1 MKKVILILTV
11 ILVSVLMWQCQ
22 SEDEVYMDEQI
33 EVSEDLQ
40 KEGGLGEDIDPWGD
54 DSAGGKKKLCSTTTY
69 GGITHVVYEFN
80 SYTFKCYKN
89 NSMSPH
95 TEFGSRTMAE
105 YHCRNAY

>member
-54 DSAGGKKKLCSTTTY
+54 DSSGGKTLLCKTRTFSGTL
-69 GGITHVVYEFN
+69 HRVYQYN
-80 SYTFKCYKN
+80 VYTFKCFKDN
-89 NSMSPH
+89 AMSPH
-95 TEFGSRTMAE
+95 MDFSSRTMAE